1 MGKPGMKPILTTNT
15 AMNIY
20 LYILSG
26 WLLFV
31 VMVYSYAYYDTN
43 AEHIKI
49 RERWKRLVD
58 AFTEEE

>member
-1 MGKPGMKPILTTNT
+1 
-15 AMNIY
+15 MNIY